1 MPVVFLR
8 ELKPLLSEEL
18 QKQVLGVLL
27 ATTVFWGLGTGPA
40 PVSPGRSHRTL
51 GSGGLGTW
59 FNALYIL
66 EVLKFCIP
74 FGPGI
79 LQFQFASCVA
89 GSGQW

>member
-1 MPVVFLR
+1 MSPRGSPARPRGGSKALEKSTWCPR
-8 ELKPLLSEEL
+8 HDC
-18 QKQVLGVLL
+18 VLG
-27 ATTVFWGLGTGPA
+27 AGGRA
-40 PVSPGRSHRTL
+40 SIMAVSPGRSHRTL
-51 GSGGLGTW
+51 GSRGLGTW